1 MLLAMSS
8 RKSLQILD
16 PSRVILLICD
26 VQTKFQPL
34 IYRATS
40 VINRCSLL
48 NNVANALNIPVI
60 VTEQYPK
67 AFGTTVPELVL
78 SADTKVFAKRKFSM
92 LTDETNAHLRSLDG
106 KDQIILC
113 GVEAHVCVQQTAM
126 DLLSEKSNN
135 GLNYSYDVHIACD
148 AVSSQRSHDRS
159 VALDRMKNA
168 GADLSTTESLI
179 FELMRDSEHPQ
190 FKTIS
195 QLVKSSNLLENEFA
209 SDTTL

>member
-1 MLLAMSS
+1 MFVR

-34 IYRATS
+34 IYRAAS
-40 VINRCSLL
+40 IINRCSLL
-48 NNVANALNIPVI
+48 NNVANTLNIPVI

-92 LTDETNAHLRSLDG
+92 LTDETIDHLRSFHG
-106 KDQIILC
+106 KNHIILC

-126 DLLSEKSNN
+126 DLLSYQSIENDGVS
-135 GLNYSYDVHIACD
+135 YTYDVHIACD
-148 AVSSQRSHDRS
+148 AVSSQRSHDRT

-168 GADLSTTESLI
+168 GADLVTTESVI
-179 FELMRDSEHPQ
+179 FELMRDSEHPH
-190 FKTIS
+190 FKAVS
-195 QLVKSSNLLENEFA
+195 QLVKASNLLDNEFA
-209 SDTTL
+209 ADTTL